1 MRKFLVPI
9 IAAITIPDMF
19 FLLISYIQANFPCE
33 SSVYNQNRS
42 NGNGRSYLYV
52 ANGPVIV
59 QNPRRNGIPTVV
71 NLSNGFDALTVDVN
85 SENSIAVVGGV
96 IRNSAESAL
105 FILDISNDP
114 FNPTV
119 VVSMEVVRGEGRGRI
134 TSVATDGRNVF
145 YVFDD
150 GSSTIGH
157 RSIQQS
163 LLEDS

>member
-1 MRKFLVPI
+1 M
-9 IAAITIPDMF
+9 
-19 FLLISYIQANFPCE
+19 
-33 SSVYNQNRS
+33 YNQNRR

-52 ANGPVIV
+52 ANGPVTV
-59 QNPRRNGIPTVV
+59 QNPRRNGTPTVV
-71 NLSNGFDALTVDVN
+71 NVPNGFDALTVDVN
-85 SENSIAVVGGV
+85 SEHSIAVFGGV

-105 FILDISNDP
+105 LILDISNDP

-119 VVSMEVVRGEGRGRI
+119 VSMGIVRGEGGGRI